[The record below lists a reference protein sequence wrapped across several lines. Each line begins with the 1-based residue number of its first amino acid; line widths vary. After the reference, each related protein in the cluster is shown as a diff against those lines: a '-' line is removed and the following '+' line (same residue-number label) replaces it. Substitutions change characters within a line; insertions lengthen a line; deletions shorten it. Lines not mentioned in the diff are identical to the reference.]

1 MSLIDFGGTKEEVVM
16 RDEFPMKKAREVL
29 KDETV
34 AIIGYGV
41 QGPGQGLNLKDNGFR
56 VIVGQSKQFP
66 EDWDRAVKDGW
77 KPGVDLFE
85 IEDAVKR
92 ATIVEV
98 LVADAAHKKVWP
110 LIKKNLKPGAA
121 IYFSHGFSIVYKDQ
135 TKIIPP
141 KNIDVIM
148 VAPKGPGALVRETFL
163 AGIGVPALIA
173 VHQDHSGKAKNYAL
187 AIAKGLMATTRGVI
201 ETTFK
206 EETETDLFGEQV
218 DLCGGSSQLVKTSFE
233 VLVKAG
239 YQPEIAYF
247 EVLHEL
253 KLIIDLVQKGGIEGM
268 WDGVSNTAEYGGR
281 TRGPMIIDD
290 GVKERMNRILKDIQ
304 SGKFAKEWV
313 AERDAGMPTL
323 TKLRMEGEKSQIE
336 VVGRR
341 IRKMFK

>member
-1 MSLIDFGGTKEEVVM
+1 MAKIYYNKDANLKVLKGKRVAVVGYGIQGRAQSLNLRDSGVDVV
-16 RDEFPMKKAREVL
+16 L
-29 KDETV
+29 GLGIKDETW
-34 AIIGYGV
+34 
-41 QGPGQGLNLKDNGFR
+41 N
-56 VIVGQSKQFP
+56 
-66 EDWDRAVKDGW
+66 RAKAD
-77 KPGVDLFE
+77 KMK
-85 IEDAVKR
+85 IMNISDAVKSSDLVMLL
-92 ATIVEV
+92 IPDEV
-98 LVADAAHKKVWP
+98 QKDVYDKHIAP
-110 LIKKNLKPGAA
+110 NLRKGMVLDFA
-121 IYFSHGFSIVYKDQ
+121 HGFNIHFKRIV
-135 TKIIPP
+135 PP
-141 KNIDVIM
+141 KDIDVIM

-173 VHQDHSGKAKNYAL
+173 VHQDHSGNAKKYAL

-218 DLCGGSSQLVKTSFE
+218 DLCGGASQLVKTSFE
-233 VLVKAG
+233 VLVEEG

-290 GVKERMNRILKDIQ
+290 RVKQKMVGILKDIQ

-313 AERDAGMPTL
+313 AERDSGMPTL
-323 TKLRMEGEKSQIE
+323 TKLRNEGEKSQIE

>member
-1 MSLIDFGGTKEEVVM
+1 MAKIYYNKDANLKVLKGKRVAVVGYGIQGRAQSLNLRDSGVDVV
-16 RDEFPMKKAREVL
+16 L
-29 KDETV
+29 GLGIKDETW
-34 AIIGYGV
+34 
-41 QGPGQGLNLKDNGFR
+41 N
-56 VIVGQSKQFP
+56 
-66 EDWDRAVKDGW
+66 RAKAD
-77 KPGVDLFE
+77 KMK
-85 IEDAVKR
+85 IMNISDAVKSSDLVMLL
-92 ATIVEV
+92 IPDEV
-98 LVADAAHKKVWP
+98 QKDVYDKHIAP
-110 LIKKNLKPGAA
+110 NLREGMVLDFA
-121 IYFSHGFSIVYKDQ
+121 HGFNIHFKRIV
-135 TKIIPP
+135 PP
-141 KNIDVIM
+141 KDIDVIM

-173 VHQDHSGKAKNYAL
+173 VHQDHSGNAKKYAL

-218 DLCGGSSQLVKTSFE
+218 DLCGGASQLVKTSFE
-233 VLVKAG
+233 VLVEEG

-290 GVKERMNRILKDIQ
+290 RVKQKMVGILKDIQ

-313 AERDAGMPTL
+313 AERDSGMPTL
-323 TKLRMEGEKSQIE
+323 TKLRNEGEKSQIE